1 MNNNK
6 LGQSR
11 LSATITHIMN
21 TYTFAHKNIGINSLY
36 PDVHAYCSA
45 YRTDSEPD
53 FTVSTSQKDI
63 DYERGYSEICSY
75 SDGWLEVTAVYRK
88 IAELMPSYDTVL
100 IHGSVLSLD
109 GSAYMFTAPS
119 GTGKSTHSRLWREY
133 LAGRVV
139 MINDDKPLV
148 HIHDGQAE
156 VFGTPYCGKEGLNTR
171 TSAPLK
177 AICILERAE
186 QNHIHR
192 LTAREAYPDIFRQ
205 TYRPHNREALMKTLG
220 LIDKLG
226 EIVKFYRLGCNMNIS
241 AAELAYNTMKGED

>member
-1 MNNNK
+1 
-6 LGQSR
+6 
-11 LSATITHIMN
+11 MN
-21 TYTFAHKNIGINSLY
+21 TYSFAHKNIAVNSLY
-36 PDVHAYCSA
+36 PDVHAYCSG
-45 YRTDSEPD
+45 YLTDSPPD
-53 FTVSTSQKDI
+53 FTVTTSQLDI
-63 DYERGYSEICSY
+63 DYEREHSESQNH

-88 IAELMPSYDTVL
+88 IAERMPLYEAFL
-100 IHGSVLSLD
+100 IHGSVLSVD

-156 VFGTPYCGKEGLNTR
+156 AFGTPYCGKEGLNTR

-177 AICILERAE
+177 AICILERSE
-186 QNHIHR
+186 ENCIQEI
-192 LTAREAYPDIFRQ
+192 TAREAYPDIFRQ
-205 TYRPHNREALMKTLG
+205 TYRPHDRASLAKTLG
-220 LIDKLG
+220 LIDRLG
-226 EIVKFYRLGCNMNIS
+226 EIVKFYWLGCNMTIN